1 MTWVLSALVVLAGGA
16 AMSLLP
22 PRRNGAGLLIG
33 LAAVGAAGVLC
44 TIAGF
49 DVLFSGPV
57 TPVVIEWPLPVGT
70 ARLALDGLSAWFLI
84 VIGVVA
90 VPASIYSWGY
100 FAGSLRHGSVE
111 TFAPLWC
118 IMVAAMILVVT
129 AADAVVFLIGWEL
142 MSLAAFFLVGFHD
155 LEAET
160 RRGAWMYL
168 VATHLGMTIGVLPLF
183 AGFVARS
190 GSTAFSGFGHAF
202 GVGDTGW
209 CVALFVLGFIG
220 FGTKAGFIPFHVWLP
235 AAHPVAPSPVSALMS
250 GVVIKTGIYGLLRL
264 LSWLPTL
271 PVSCGVGLI
280 ILSIITGVMGIL
292 YALGQHQIKRMLAY
306 SSVEN
311 IGIIGI
317 GISLGMLGRSLGQ
330 PSLMVLGLGGA
341 LLHVLNHSLFKGLLF
356 LSAGAVIHDAGTG
369 QIERL
374 GGLARRTPVNALVFL
389 IGAVAICALPPLNG
403 FLSEFLIYKGLL
415 SGLVELSSVGLTV
428 TIVATG
434 ALALIGGLALVGFS
448 KFFAVVFLGEA
459 RDSGVVVHQTPSS
472 MKFGMLLLA
481 MGCAGV
487 SGGAAVLA
495 PLLGAAI
502 RPVVTDSIIATTV
515 LQDSLTT
522 LGRLAMPL
530 GVFVIIVIG
539 LVIVRRR
546 MPQGVPAGGSG
557 RTWGCGFARPAVRM
571 QYTGSSYTWNL
582 VQSFRDFL
590 RPHRKG
596 ASPSGC
602 FPKEERLSTQTTDLV
617 LEWGYEPTFKGL
629 ASFFE
634 RLWPLQHGRI
644 QLYLVYIVVTVVIA
658 FLVEATFGPHGRMTS
673 ARNVPTVVQ
682 QIDSPH
688 VKLQGR
694 S

>member
-1 MTWVLSALVVLAGGA
+1 
-16 AMSLLP
+16 MSLLL

-33 LAAVGAAGVLC
+33 LAAASAAGILC

-49 DVLFSGPV
+49 NVLYTGPV
-57 TPVVIEWPLPVGT
+57 TPVVFEWPLPVGT

-84 VIGVVA
+84 VLGVVA
-90 VPASIYSWGY
+90 VPASVYSWGY
-100 FAGSLRHGSVE
+100 FAGSLRHGLVE

-118 IMVAAMILVVT
+118 IMVAGVILVVS
-129 AADAVVFLIGWEL
+129 AADVVVFLIGWEL

-155 LEAET
+155 RESET

-168 VATHLGMTIGVLPLF
+168 VATHLSMAIGLLPMF
-183 AGFVARS
+183 AGLVARS

-202 GVGDTGW
+202 GASDTGW
-209 CVALFVLGFIG
+209 CVALFVLGVIG
-220 FGTKAGFIPFHVWLP
+220 FGTKAGFMPFHVWLP

-250 GVVIKTGIYGLLRL
+250 GVLIKTGIYGLLRL
-264 LSWLPTL
+264 LSWLPAS
-271 PVSCGVGLI
+271 PVSCGIGLM
-280 ILSIITGVMGIL
+280 ILAIITGVMGIL

-317 GISLGMLGRSLGQ
+317 GVSLGMLGRSLGQ
-330 PSLMVLGLGGA
+330 PSLMALGFGGA

-374 GGLARRTPVNALVFL
+374 GGLARRTPANAILFL

-415 SGLVELSSVGLTV
+415 NGLVELSSVSLTV
-428 TIVATG
+428 TIIATG

-448 KFFAVVFLGEA
+448 KLFAVVFLGEA
-459 RDSGVVVHQTPSS
+459 RDSDVVVHQTPVS
-472 MKFGMLLLA
+472 MKVGILLLA

-487 SGGAAVLA
+487 SGGAASLG
-495 PLLGAAI
+495 PLLGAAL
-502 RPVVTDSIIATTV
+502 RPVMTNSVIATSAIH
-515 LQDSLTT
+515 DSLTT
-522 LGRLAMPL
+522 LGRVAVPL
-530 GVFVIIVIG
+530 GVLVIITVS
-539 LVIVRRR
+539 LVVARRQ
-546 MPQGVPAGGSG
+546 MPQGAPADGSG
-557 RTWGCGFARPAVRM
+557 RTWGCGFARPAARM
-571 QYTGSSYTWNL
+571 QYTGSSYTWSL
-582 VQSFRDFL
+582 IQSFREFL
-590 RPHRKG
+590 RSRRIG
-596 ASPSGC
+596 ALPSGC
-602 FPKEERLSTQTTDLV
+602 FPKEERLSTQTLDFV
-617 LEWGYEPTFKGL
+617 LERGYEPTFKGL

-644 QLYLVYIVVTVVIA
+644 QLYLVYIVATVVIA
-658 FLVEATFGPHGRMTS
+658 FLVEATFGPHGQTTS
-673 ARNVPTVVQ
+673 PRNAPTVVR
-682 QIDSPH
+682 QIDSH
-688 VKLQGR
+688 QVELQGR